1 MMKLA
6 RDALDLGVFVSDIDA
21 SLEFY
26 QETLGME
33 KEGDLEVPFGVLHRL
48 RYGNSFFKLID
59 PKEVPPKGPSGLV
72 DQLGFRYVTF
82 PVTNI
87 SEICEALK
95 EKAVKF
101 TIPETELM
109 PGVRIAM
116 VQDPDGNTVE
126 FVQRDE

>member
-1 MMKLA
+1 
-6 RDALDLGVFVSDIDA
+6 
-21 SLEFY
+21 
-26 QETLGME
+26 
-33 KEGDLEVPFGVLHRL
+33 
-48 RYGNSFFKLID
+48 
-59 PKEVPPKGPSGLV
+59 
-72 DQLGFRYVTF
+72 VTF

-87 SEICEALK
+87 SEICETLK
-95 EKAVKF
+95 EKGVKF